1 MTAGDGDETGKG
13 ATRLFD
19 AHCHLDLMSNAAQVA
34 RDAAAGGLAFLAVT
48 VEPGGYE
55 AARLTLGELANVHLA
70 AGLHPW
76 WVADGRCGP
85 DDVAHAAELAAKA
98 RLVGEIGLDF
108 SPRHVP
114 ENTETTQAVAFRSI
128 CQAAARTSDP
138 ATPKVLSIH
147 SACAA
152 NSCLDILEE
161 TGCLRRCRCVFHW
174 FSGSS
179 DELHRAVQAN
189 CWFSVNEMMLRT
201 RRGREYARQLPLAQ
215 LLTETDL
222 PPHAGEPFS
231 AIAIQ
236 ESLERTIGAVAAI
249 RRLDPEELRKTLAT
263 NARVLLSSPLSWHQS
278 Q

>member
-13 ATRLFD
+13 TARLFD
-19 AHCHLDLMSNAAQVA
+19 AHCHLDLMSNAIQVA
-34 RDAAAGGLAFLAVT
+34 RDAAAGGLACLAVT

-55 AARLTLGELANVHLA
+55 AAHLTLGELANVHLA

-85 DDVAHAAELAAKA
+85 DDVKRATELTAQT
-98 RLVGEIGLDF
+98 RLIGEVGLDF

-114 ENTETTQAVAFRSI
+114 KNTEATQMTAFRSI

-147 SACAA
+147 AVRAA

-201 RRGREYARQLPLAQ
+201 RRGREYARQLPSRSS
-215 LLTETDL
+215 L
-222 PPHAGEPFS
+222 PRP
-231 AIAIQ
+231 
-236 ESLERTIGAVAAI
+236 T
-249 RRLDPEELRKTLAT
+249 
-263 NARVLLSSPLSWHQS
+263 SSFKSNLW
-278 Q
+278 

>member
-1 MTAGDGDETGKG
+1 MTAGNGNETGKG
-13 ATRLFD
+13 AARLFD
-19 AHCHLDLMSNAAQVA
+19 AHCHLDLMSNATQVA

-48 VEPGGYE
+48 VEPRGYE
-55 AARLTLGELANVHLA
+55 TARLTLGELANVHLA

-85 DDVAHAAELAAKA
+85 DDVERAAELAAQTH
-98 RLVGEIGLDF
+98 LIGEVGLDF

-114 ENTETTQAVAFRSI
+114 KNTEVIQAVALRSI
-128 CQAAARTSDP
+128 CQAVARTSDP

-147 SACAA
+147 AVRAA
-152 NSCLDILEE
+152 NRCLDILEE

-179 DELHRAVQAN
+179 DELHRAVQAD
-189 CWFSVNEMMLRT
+189 CWFSVNEIMLRT

-249 RRLDPEELRKTLAT
+249 RKLDPEELRKTLAT
-263 NARVLLSSPLSWHQS
+263 NARALLSSPLS
-278 Q
+278 

>member
-1 MTAGDGDETGKG
+1 MTAGDGNETGKG
-13 ATRLFD
+13 TARLFD

-34 RDAAAGGLAFLAVT
+34 RDAAAGDLTFLAVT
-48 VEPGGYE
+48 VEPRGYE
-55 AARLTLGELANVHLA
+55 AACLTLGELANVHLA

-98 RLVGEIGLDF
+98 RLIGEIGLDF

-114 ENTETTQAVAFRSI
+114 KNTEATQAVAFRSI
-128 CQAAARTSDP
+128 CQAAARTSDL

-147 SACAA
+147 SVRTA

-179 DELHRAVQAN
+179 DELHRAVQAD

-249 RRLDPEELRKTLAT
+249 RKLDPEELRKTLAT
-263 NARVLLSSPLSWHQS
+263 NARVLLSSPLS
-278 Q
+278 

>member
-34 RDAAAGGLAFLAVT
+34 RNAAAGGLAFLAVT
-48 VEPGGYE
+48 VEPRGYE

-85 DDVAHAAELAAKA
+85 DDVKRATELAAQT
-98 RLVGEIGLDF
+98 RLIGEVGLDF

-114 ENTETTQAVAFRSI
+114 KGTEATQAVAFRSI

-147 SACAA
+147 AVRAA
-152 NSCLDILEE
+152 NNCLDILEE

-263 NARVLLSSPLSWHQS
+263 NARTLLSSPLS
-278 Q
+278 